1 MTNPWE
7 AKDLPAKETEKEKPE
22 REEDSH
28 MKVIWKASDIHASKR
43 MAGATAPSASTG
55 AREMR
60 TGG

>member
-1 MTNPWE
+1 ME

-22 REEDSH
+22 REEDGH
-28 MKVIWKASDIHASKR
+28 TKVIWKASDKPASKR
-43 MAGATAPSASTG
+43 MAGATAPSAAAG